1 MDIRDLYKDYKNFID
16 KTIEINGWI
25 KNHRKQAHFGFIDL
39 TDGTSFK
46 TLQVVYEEDKCDE
59 LLWADVNNLPEP
71 FINYE
76 GVFLEDKTITTYDCL
91 TDGAYVKKLIK

>member
-1 MDIRDLYKDYKNFID
+1 MW
-16 KTIEINGWI
+16 WI
-25 KNHRKQAHFGFIDL
+25 AFGL
-39 TDGTSFK
+39 
-46 TLQVVYEEDKCDE
+46 
-59 LLWADVNNLPEP
+59 NNLPEP